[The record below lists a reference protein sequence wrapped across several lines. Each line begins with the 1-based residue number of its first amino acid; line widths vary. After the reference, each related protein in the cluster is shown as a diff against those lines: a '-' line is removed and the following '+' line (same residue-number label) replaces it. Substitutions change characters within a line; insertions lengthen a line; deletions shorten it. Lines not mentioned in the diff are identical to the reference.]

1 MYIENEIKLV
11 LYNRSFDFSN
21 WQSSMITQHYLL
33 SGIRTRCEG
42 VDGECYYTVNYKT
55 KQSDYSNLEQ
65 EYEIDK
71 SVYDLL
77 NKRESQASLT
87 KIRYSKQF
95 DDELWSIDFFL
106 DSTES
111 VYFVLAECE
120 MPEGR
125 LLPVTIPK
133 DVSDNMLYIASRREN
148 SSLLSS
154 YRLADVSYAT
164 QLLESLSNGS

>member
-1 MYIENEIKLV
+1 MSIENEIKIV
-11 LYNRSFDFSN
+11 LHNHMFDFTD

-42 VDGECYYTVNYKT
+42 EDGEYYYTVNYKT
-55 KQSDYSNLEQ
+55 KQSDYSNAEQ

-71 SVYDLL
+71 QVYDLL
-77 NKRESQASLT
+77 NERESQFSLD

-120 MPEGR
+120 MPKGR
-125 LLPVTIPK
+125 LLPVTIPQN
-133 DVSDNMLYIASRREN
+133 VADNMLYIASRREN
-148 SSLLSS
+148 SSLVSN
-154 YRLADVSYAT
+154 YQLADIPYAT
-164 QLLESLSNGS
+164 RLLESLNNGS